1 MMLVLLMFLDSFS
14 VGFDGYSSSSFIF
27 SSSSFL
33 LQQPALLAHSFLPW
47 FWLPLISITLP
58 FTHILREGNM
68 QLDLVSFFLG
78 KEGGVCCGWFFLSL
92 GERVVPTG
100 LQLDFRER
108 KAYLLSLPC
117 IYTPS

>member
-1 MMLVLLMFLDSFS
+1 MFLDSFS
-14 VGFDGYSSSSFIF
+14 VGFDGY

-78 KEGGVCCGWFFLSL
+78 KEGGGVCCGWFFLSL
-92 GERVVPTG
+92 GERVVPAG